1 MICEK
6 CNNIIDEDSKFC
18 SKCGERIL
26 VKVEESDINFIK
38 KNEDNIKY
46 QKIGGFLI
54 FIGILLILGIFVSLG
69 TIGEYFSVEY
79 KEGMK
84 NLFSQNY
91 FLYKQIKVLYY
102 LSIISFIWLIL
113 LNIFFFT
120 KNTFTKNMAIGYFSY
135 VICVNLYTVYFY
147 LNNDLLNLANEI
159 PKIVIQII
167 FLSIFIV
174 YFLISKRVKATFI
187 EKDIN
192 QNLESNFQN
201 AKEEYLKEYNE
212 RKNNNDNL

>member
-26 VKVEESDINFIK
+26 VKAEESDINFIK

-54 FIGILLILGIFVSLG
+54 FIGILLILRIFVSLG

-79 KEGMK
+79 KEGMED
-84 NLFSQNY
+84 LFSQNY
-91 FLYKQIKVLYY
+91 FLYKQIKFLYY

-147 LNNDLLNLANEI
+147 LNNNLLNLANEI

>member
-1 MICEK
+1 
-6 CNNIIDEDSKFC
+6 
-18 SKCGERIL
+18 
-26 VKVEESDINFIK
+26 
-38 KNEDNIKY
+38 
-46 QKIGGFLI
+46 
-54 FIGILLILGIFVSLG
+54 
-69 TIGEYFSVEY
+69 
-79 KEGMK
+79 
-84 NLFSQNY
+84 
-91 FLYKQIKVLYY
+91 
-102 LSIISFIWLIL
+102 
-113 LNIFFFT
+113 
-120 KNTFTKNMAIGYFSY
+120 MAIGYFSY

-147 LNNDLLNLANEI
+147 LNNNLLNLANEI

-212 RKNNNDNL
+212 RKNISNK

>member
-147 LNNDLLNLANEI
+147 LNNNLLNLANEI

-167 FLSIFIV
+167 FLSI
-174 YFLISKRVKATFI
+174 YFEFQSTF
-187 EKDIN
+187 K
-192 QNLESNFQN
+192 QKL
-201 AKEEYLKEYNE
+201 
-212 RKNNNDNL
+212 